1 MERTTIAGLQLAYC
15 RRSTHDQEQQEFATS
30 TLSHGEP
37 HRSGLQRSDKNWL
50 DELAQTN
57 LLECAVGNSA
67 RQKLIHTMPLNTDRP
82 INRAT
87 VVGCAISAT
96 PNYLKFHGPTKS
108 IATRRQSQSNFS
120 FRRSL
125 R

>member
-1 MERTTIAGLQLAYC
+1 MEWTAIAGLQLAYC
-15 RRSTHDQEQQEFATS
+15 RAFNDDQEQQEFAAN

-57 LLECAVGNSA
+57 LLECAVCISA
-67 RQKLIHTMPLNTDRP
+67 RQKLIHTMPPNTDRP
-82 INRAT
+82 INAT

-96 PNYLKFHGPTKS
+96 PNSLKLHGPSKS
-108 IATRRQSQSNFS
+108 NPLEAATLPIS
-120 FRRSL
+120 
-125 R
+125 